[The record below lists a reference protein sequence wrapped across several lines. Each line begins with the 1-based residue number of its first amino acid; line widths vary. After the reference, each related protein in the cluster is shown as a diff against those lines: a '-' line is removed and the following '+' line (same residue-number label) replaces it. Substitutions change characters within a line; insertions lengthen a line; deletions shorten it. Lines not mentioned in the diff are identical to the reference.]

1 MVCDDDLDGDLD
13 FEETAEDCVC
23 DDDLDGDLDFG
34 LVETDEDVVVFEV
47 DLGGDLD
54 LRLEETDEDCVREDF
69 EE

>member
-1 MVCDDDLDGDLD
+1 MDD
-13 FEETAEDCVC
+13 EDCVC

-34 LVETDEDVVVFEV
+34 LVETDVFEV

-54 LRLEETDEDCVREDF
+54 LRLEETDEDCVRGDF

>member
-1 MVCDDDLDGDLD
+1 MMMI
-13 FEETAEDCVC
+13 
-23 DDDLDGDLDFG
+23 LDGDLDFG

-54 LRLEETDEDCVREDF
+54 LRLEETDEDYVREDF

>member
-1 MVCDDDLDGDLD
+1 MDGDFALGLLVY
-13 FEETAEDCVC
+13 EECVC
-23 DDDLDGDLDFG
+23 DDDLDSDLYFG

-54 LRLEETDEDCVREDF
+54 LSLEETGEDCVREDF